1 MVYVI
6 IGVLSILLVFVLAI
20 TISGTKRVA
29 KTKKLQ
35 KSADLSFRKTNG
47 THNFNYA
54 IKKFGYDSGKR
65 IKIIIVAETNMSDVT
80 YAFKTANVCT
90 ANKGRVV
97 LKGVVSGKE
106 SSFEYTL
113 TTLEPTITVNIPP
126 ELTNEKLHVQ
136 VTTEWT
142 FSNNPLVEE
151 LEFDLD

>member
-1 MVYVI
+1 MIYVI
-6 IGVLSILLVFVLAI
+6 IVVLSILLVFVI
-20 TISGTKRVA
+20 SVTIAASKRVA
-29 KTKKLQ
+29 KTKSLQ

-54 IKKFGYDSGKR
+54 IKKFGDDSGKR
-65 IKIIIVAETNMSDVT
+65 IKIIIVGETNMSDVT
-80 YAFKTANVCT
+80 NAFNTGNVST
-90 ANKGRVV
+90 ANKGTVV

-106 SSFEYTL
+106 SSSEHTL
-113 TTLEPTITVNIPP
+113 TTLQPTITVNIPT
-126 ELTNEKLHVQ
+126 ELTNEKLHVR